1 MRCLNLFGMPGL
13 LQNKE
18 AAMTFSEMLETVE
31 KNLELAAGE
40 HKLLISDMIR
50 MVCDYCNLS
59 FHPGCLLPPLKVIP
73 KVSLTPIICNA

>member
-40 HKLLISDMIR
+40 HKLLI
-50 MVCDYCNLS
+50 
-59 FHPGCLLPPLKVIP
+59 VI
-73 KVSLTPIICNA
+73 

>member
-40 HKLLISDMIR
+40 HKLLISDVIR
-50 MVCDYCNLS
+50 MVCDYCNLVRTAS
-59 FHPGCLLPPLKVIP
+59 RIFW
-73 KVSLTPIICNA
+73 NQ